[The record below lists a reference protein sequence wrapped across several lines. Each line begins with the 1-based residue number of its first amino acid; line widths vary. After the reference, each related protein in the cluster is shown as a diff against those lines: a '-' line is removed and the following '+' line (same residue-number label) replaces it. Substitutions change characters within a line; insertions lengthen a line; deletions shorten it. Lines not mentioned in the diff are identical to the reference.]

1 MSRSGSNK
9 CISNCRGALAGS
21 VAKQMKKCAAY
32 FFIEAG
38 EATAQLRFPAGV
50 ERKCSATKLLKVMA
64 EKITL
69 QTEVSKSLQCM
80 TLAACFLFF
89 LLVQKETK
97 KTPAK
102 DYCPFAGSSYVD
114 QLYIV
119 ISDSVFQCSVL
130 IG

>member
-1 MSRSGSNK
+1 M
-9 CISNCRGALAGS
+9 AGS

-50 ERKCSATKLLKVMA
+50 ERKCSATKLLKVMV

-80 TLAACFLFF
+80 TPAACFSFLFACP
-89 LLVQKETK
+89 KRHK

-102 DYCPFAGSSYVD
+102 ITPPSPEAA
-114 QLYIV
+114 
-119 ISDSVFQCSVL
+119 ISISCR
-130 IG
+130 